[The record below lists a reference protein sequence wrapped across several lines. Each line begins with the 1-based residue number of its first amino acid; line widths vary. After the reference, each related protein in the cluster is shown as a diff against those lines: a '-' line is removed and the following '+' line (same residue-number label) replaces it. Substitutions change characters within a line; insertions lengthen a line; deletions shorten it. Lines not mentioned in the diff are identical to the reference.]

1 MGLRN
6 RVRRAL
12 AGREASQATVA
23 APPAP
28 PIAPPVDPLVDPI
41 GAAEQAEGEGRLLD
55 AMDLLI
61 AANRRSP
68 DPDIEQRLVLAR
80 HRAHDEVIAAGLGRA
95 EWPPSVPDL
104 TPGLVGIP
112 EVHREDL
119 TTEIVASAVVHHGSL
134 LVRGVLQPDDIEHLR
149 HVIDE
154 TFTNYDA
161 WDQDGVDPEFTKPWF
176 DPFFPEGAYAKN
188 HETMARGWVREAG
201 GVSTVDS
208 PRGLYDFLE
217 ILDRCDIRD
226 ILTEYFGE
234 RPAISAKKNTLRR
247 VPTHLTLSDWHQDG
261 AFLGQDIRS
270 LNVWLALTRCGG
282 DTDVPG
288 LDIVPRRMH
297 EVLETGVEGAI
308 FNWSVGGGLV
318 EPLLEE
324 TPIVRPEFAPGDAL
338 LFDEMMLHRTAI
350 PEQKIGAER
359 YAVESWFFSPS
370 FYPQKEVPLIF

>member
-1 MGLRN
+1 MRQSFAD
-6 RVRRAL
+6 RA
-12 AGREASQATVA
+12 AGGEPAPAAAKVA
-23 APPAP
+23 APRIDPET
-28 PIAPPVDPLVDPI
+28 DPL
-41 GAAEQAEGEGRLLD
+41 GAADQAEAEGRLLD

-61 AANRRSP
+61 AANRRSA
-68 DPDIEQRLVLAR
+68 DPAIEKRLVMAR
-80 HRAHDEVIAAGLGRA
+80 HRAHDEVIAEDTSHAQ
-95 EWPPSVPDL
+95 WPPSVPDL

-112 EVHREDL
+112 EIHRSEL
-119 TTEIVASAVVHHGSL
+119 TAEVVASAVVHHGSL
-134 LVRGVLQPDDIEHLR
+134 LVRGVLQQDDIEHLH

-161 WDQDGVDPEFTKPWF
+161 WDQDGVSPELTMPWF
-176 DPFFPEGAYAKN
+176 DPFYPEGTYGAN

-208 PRGLYDFLE
+208 PRGLFDFLE

-226 ILTEYFGE
+226 VLTEYFGE
-234 RPAISAKKNTLRR
+234 RAAISAKKNTLRR
-247 VPTHLTLSDWHQDG
+247 VPTHLWLSDWHQDG

-288 LDIVPRRMH
+288 LDIVPRRMT
-297 EVLETGVEGAI
+297 EVLEPGVEGAI
-308 FNWSVGGGLV
+308 FNWSAGGGLV
-318 EPLLEE
+318 DPLLAE
-324 TPIVRPEFAPGDAL
+324 TPAVRPEFAPGDAL

-350 PEQKIGAER
+350 PEQKISEER

-370 FYPQKEVPLIF
+370 HYPTKEVPLIF